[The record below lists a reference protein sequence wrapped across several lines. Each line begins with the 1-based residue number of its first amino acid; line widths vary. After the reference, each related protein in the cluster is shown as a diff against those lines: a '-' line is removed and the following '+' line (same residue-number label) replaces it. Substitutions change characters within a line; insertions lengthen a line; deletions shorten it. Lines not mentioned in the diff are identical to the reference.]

1 MNEDR
6 RWMYIGRKSKHDIS
20 SKWVEKTTEFLDYAF
35 ARDTGHYGVMCP
47 CSLCD
52 NMRPQIRSKMIEHLV
67 KHGFI
72 PGYTVWLH
80 HGERGQS
87 RSDVLCQSTNNDWGG
102 YNENRIPEM
111 VDDVC
116 NAFEIPL
123 EEEPEPSTQAFFLI
137 C

>member
-1 MNEDR
+1 
-6 RWMYIGRKSKHDIS
+6 
-20 SKWVEKTTEFLDYAF
+20 
-35 ARDTGHYGVMCP
+35 
-47 CSLCD
+47 
-52 NMRPQIRSKMIEHLV
+52 
-67 KHGFI
+67 
-72 PGYTVWLH
+72 VWLH

-87 RSDVLCQSTNNDWGG
+87 RSDVLRQRTNNDWGG